1 MRMRFLA
8 GAALSIA
15 ALGLAA
21 CGEQPAQETET
32 APEAAPGVTV
42 ANGRLILPAVK
53 GNPGVV
59 YFDLTNNSDTET
71 AIAGVSVQGAAA
83 AMLHATTMKDGVAS
97 MDEMTSVPVAK
108 GATVSFAPGGNH
120 VMAMELGETLAA
132 GGSTEVTLTFEGGDK
147 LSFPVEIR
155 AAGDDR

>member
-1 MRMRFLA
+1 MRMRFIA

-53 GNPGVV
+53 GNPGAV
-59 YFDLTNNSDTET
+59 YFDVTNNSDADT
-71 AIAGVSVQGAAA
+71 AIASAHVEGAAMA
-83 AMLHATTMKDGVAS
+83 ELHATTMKDGVMS
-97 MDEMTSVPVAK
+97 MKEMSTVPVTK

-120 VMAMELGETLAA
+120 VMAMELGDTVTA

-147 LSFPVEIR
+147 LSFPAEIR